1 MLRLSVVATVAA
13 VLLAARPASACTT
26 LCMSRGKE
34 VIVAKSYDFNVG
46 NGLVLRN
53 RRGVAKEAM
62 LVSQGKAKPSRWVS
76 RYGSLTFNQY
86 GRELPLGGMNER
98 GLVVEIMWLTATRH
112 PPLAADKEA
121 VNELQLIQYLLDSC
135 ATTREAVAA
144 AKRLQI
150 DKVHAPVH
158 YMVCDRAGQCATI
171 EDIGGN
177 RVIHRGKTLPVRVL
191 TNNPYAASLR
201 YLRRHKG
208 FGGKEAIPH
217 TPASL
222 ARFARAATHARAFT
236 RSKGDRRIAAFSALE
251 DVRQG
256 DFTKW
261 QIVYEPLRGEV
272 SFRKAGEDGFTTA
285 KVEAKDCNAPVEVM
299 DLFGTLIKGKR
310 AFVPYTFELNRTLIQ
325 KSFKELGARFPP
337 PVLEMLA
344 RYPEALKCTHGAKE
358 PKKP

>member
-1 MLRLSVVATVAA
+1 MLRLSIVLTAA
-13 VLLAARPASACTT
+13 LLAARPATACTT

-34 VIVAKSYDFNVG
+34 VIVAKSYDFDVG
-46 NGLVLRN
+46 HGLVLRN
-53 RRGVAKEAM
+53 RSGVAKEAM
-62 LVSQGKAKPSRWVS
+62 LVSRGKARPARWVS

-98 GLVVEIMWLTATRH
+98 GLVVEIMWLSATRH
-112 PPLAADKEA
+112 PPLAADREA

-144 AKRLQI
+144 ARRLQI

-158 YMVCDRAGQCATI
+158 YMVCDRAGQCATV
-171 EDIGGN
+171 EDIGGK
-177 RVIHRGKTLPVRVL
+177 RVIHTGKTLPVRVL

-201 YLRRHKG
+201 YLRRHQG
-208 FGGKEAIPH
+208 FGGKEEIPH

-222 ARFARAATHARAFT
+222 ARFARAAKHARAFT
-236 RSKGDRRIAAFSALE
+236 RSMGDRRIAAFSALE

-272 SFRKAGEDGFTTA
+272 SFRKAGEEGFTTV
-285 KVEAKDCNAPVEVM
+285 KVEARDCNAPAEAM
-299 DLFGTLIKGKR
+299 DLFGTLVEGKR
-310 AFVPYTFELNRTLIQ
+310 AFAPYNSRLNRELVQ

-337 PVLEMLA
+337 PVLEELA
-344 RYPEALKCTHGAKE
+344 RYPDALPCTHGAKE
-358 PKKP
+358 PRKKP